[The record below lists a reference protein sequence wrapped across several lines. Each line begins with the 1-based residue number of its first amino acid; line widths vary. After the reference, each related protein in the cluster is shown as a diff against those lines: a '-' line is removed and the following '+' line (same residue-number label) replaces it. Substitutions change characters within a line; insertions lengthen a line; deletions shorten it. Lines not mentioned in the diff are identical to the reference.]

1 MLLLMKLA
9 LRPWRLAPLSQ
20 LFSAIAVGFLLVMA
34 GFLFWV
40 QQGLRPV
47 LARLHQEQV
56 ITAYLSPSIEA
67 GGEQHVADEVRLSLG
82 AHAERADVKLVG
94 ADQFVAE
101 VAKQYPDLAKEV
113 QDLGNDAALVVPRY
127 VSVSGILSET
137 ALERVRAVSG
147 IESAESSR
155 DRYRSVVGA
164 FSALRWVARLLVV
177 GLGLALLTGLIHLAR
192 TNAYIHREAIALMR
206 LLGGSGAWLQAPG
219 MLSGL
224 GVGLLGGAMA
234 ALTWVSAGVWLGHH
248 VKNLSPLL
256 RDMPV
261 LNPLFALVLLFAGTL
276 VGLIAGGA
284 GSVAIVSASAAESG
298 GMRDGHRSL

>member
-56 ITAYLSPSIEA
+56 ITAYLSPSVET
-67 GGEQHVADEVRLSLG
+67 GGEQHVADEIRLSLG
-82 AHAERADVKLVG
+82 AHADHAEVRLVG

-113 QDLGNDAALVVPRY
+113 QDLGSEASLVVPRY
-127 VSVSGILSET
+127 VSVSGILQDT
-137 ALERVRAVSG
+137 ALESIRTVSG

-164 FSALRWVARLLVV
+164 FSALRWVARLLVA

-192 TNAYIHREAIALMR
+192 TNAYIHRDAIALMR
-206 LLGGSGAWLQAPG
+206 LFGGGGFSLQAPG

-234 ALTWVSAGVWLGHH
+234 AIAWVSAGVWLGHH

-256 RDMPV
+256 RDMPS
-261 LNPLFALVLLFAGTL
+261 LDPIFAAVLLLAGTL
-276 VGLIAGGA
+276 IGLIAGGA
-284 GSVAIVSASAAESG
+284 GSVAIVSGTDAG
-298 GMRDGHRSL
+298 GMRDGSP